1 MGISNSPLSEGTR
14 LHYWCPLKT
23 KEANKKEANK
33 RDLKGMHSSR
43 EHLGSFGSII
53 IVENQHLVVV
63 NIAALAIVQ
72 ARQIRESK
80 SSAKSGVL

>member
-53 IVENQHLVVV
+53 IVENHLLV